1 MMRALSLSGGAA
13 ERPEVAVWRPPR
25 DNGFMT
31 GSTDADGRTSHRVLI
46 AEDEALIR
54 LDLAEMLREEGYD
67 VVGEAGDGQEA
78 VELAEQLRPD
88 LVIMDVK
95 MPRRDGID
103 AAAEIAAKRI
113 APIVV
118 LTAFSQR
125 DLVEKARDAGAMA
138 YLVKPFSISDLIPA
152 IEVAVSRFAE
162 VTELERE
169 VADLSDR
176 LETRKLVE
184 RAKGLLQTKQGMTEP
199 EAFKWIQRAAMDRR
213 TTMRRVAEV
222 VLETLDDAAAP
233 G

>member
-1 MMRALSLSGGAA
+1 MT
-13 ERPEVAVWRPPR
+13 RPMSDAPKPR
-25 DNGFMT
+25 
-31 GSTDADGRTSHRVLI
+31 RVLV

-54 LDLAEMLREEGYD
+54 LDLAEMLKEEGYD
-67 VVGEAGDGQEA
+67 VVGQAGDGQEA
-78 VELAEQLRPD
+78 VEMAEQLKPD

-103 AAAEIAAKRI
+103 AASEIAGKRI

-125 DLVEKARDAGAMA
+125 DLVERARDAGAMA
-138 YLVKPFSISDLIPA
+138 YLVKPFSINDLLPA
-152 IEVAVSRFAE
+152 IEVAVSRFNE
-162 VTELERE
+162 ITELERE
-169 VADLSDR
+169 VATLADR

-213 TTMRRVAEV
+213 TTMKRVAEV
-222 VLETLDDAAAP
+222 VLETLDTPKDTPSAS
-233 G
+233 

>member
-1 MMRALSLSGGAA
+1 MTDEPVTDEAVIDEPVTDRGTSPVSDPAG
-13 ERPEVAVWRPPR
+13 RPRR
-25 DNGFMT
+25 
-31 GSTDADGRTSHRVLI
+31 RVVI

-54 LDLAEMLREEGYD
+54 LDLAEMLREEGYE

-78 VELAEQLRPD
+78 VDLVESLRPD

-113 APIVV
+113 APIVI

-125 DLVEKARDAGAMA
+125 DLIEQARDAGAMA

-152 IEVAVSRFAE
+152 IEVALSRFAE
-162 VTELERE
+162 ITELERE
-169 VADLSDR
+169 VADLGER

-184 RAKGLLQTKQGMTEP
+184 RAKGLLQATHAMTEP
-199 EAFKWIQRAAMDRR
+199 EAFTWMQRAAMDQR
-213 TTMRRVAEV
+213 TSMKRVAEV
-222 VLETLDDAAAP
+222 VLESLGAP
-233 G
+233 GRDSPPR

>member
-1 MMRALSLSGGAA
+1 MTD
-13 ERPEVAVWRPPR
+13 EPVTDEAVIDEPGPPR
-25 DNGFMT
+25 
-31 GSTDADGRTSHRVLI
+31 RRVVI

-54 LDLAEMLREEGYD
+54 LDLAEMLREEGYE

-78 VELAEQLRPD
+78 VDLVESLRPD

-103 AAAEIAAKRI
+103 AAAEIATKRI
-113 APIVV
+113 APIVI

-152 IEVAVSRFAE
+152 IEVALSRFAE
-162 VTELERE
+162 ITELERE
-169 VADLSDR
+169 VADLGER

-184 RAKGLLQTKQGMTEP
+184 RAKGLLQAKHAMTEP
-199 EAFKWIQRAAMDRR
+199 EAFTWMQRAAMDRR
-213 TTMRRVAEV
+213 TSMKRVAEV
-222 VLETLDDAAAP
+222 VLESLGGP
-233 G
+233 GRDPSTG

>member
-1 MMRALSLSGGAA
+1 MAA
-13 ERPEVAVWRPPR
+13 VANPGVVDRGHPR
-25 DNGFMT
+25 HNVVMT
-31 GSTDADGRTSHRVLI
+31 GPTTDADAPTPRRVLI

-67 VVGEAGDGQEA
+67 IVGQAGDGQEA
-78 VELAEQLRPD
+78 VELAEQLQPD

-103 AAAEIAAKRI
+103 AASEIAGKRI

-125 DLVEKARDAGAMA
+125 ELVERARDAGAMA
-138 YLVKPFSISDLIPA
+138 YLVKPFTVTDLIPA
-152 IEVAVSRFAE
+152 IELALSRFSEIAA
-162 VTELERE
+162 LERE
-169 VADLSDR
+169 VATLADR

-184 RAKGLLQTKQGMTEP
+184 RAKGLLQAKQGMTEP

-213 TTMRRVAEV
+213 TTMKRVAEV
-222 VLETLDDAAAP
+222 VLDTLDTAKDAPSA